1 MTDRKASES
10 KGLCLPWNRAILDD
24 IGSQGRLDS
33 CVHLYPGGSQ
43 AVSSWVSE
51 VTALCLCLL
60 RGSWAPQDLPL
71 DPGTPEKRVEAT
83 CTLGGPWASFHTRP
97 GGLVVSGGCL
107 STLACQEHHMACS
120 LTHTFSGK
128 MPESL
133 RLAGPR
139 TAFDSTQPTECN

>member
-1 MTDRKASES
+1 MTDRKSSES

-71 DPGTPEKRVEAT
+71 DPRTPGEKGGSYMHTWRSLGLLPHTPRWVGGEWRMPRYLSLPGAPHGLLSHPHIFWKDAWVFEAGRT
-83 CTLGGPWASFHTRP
+83 
-97 GGLVVSGGCL
+97 
-107 STLACQEHHMACS
+107 QNS
-120 LTHTFSGK
+120 L
-128 MPESL
+128 
-133 RLAGPR
+133 
-139 TAFDSTQPTECN
+139 